1 MVSIS
6 CALLR
11 SPWQVQLF
19 RPIIACIRLLFH
31 KMVYKVPAFTV
42 GTYVFTS
49 DNVKIP
55 DGVEFCNP
63 LYMSDIDFAEWEIAE

>member
-1 MVSIS
+1 VTDEV
-6 CALLR
+6 AARYLKEL
-11 SPWQVQLF
+11 QDKEQE
-19 RPIIACIRLLFH
+19 
-31 KMVYKVPAFTV
+31 MVYKVPAFTV